1 MQARIFLSMW
11 LPGKKM
17 SEKQRKSGY
26 QVEYGEQWKPEKNL
40 CVVLDPAD
48 CYYRYF
54 GCHFMMIVGQ
64 ESK

>member
-26 QVEYGEQWKPEKNL
+26 QVEYGEQWKPEKTSVWFWIL
-40 CVVLDPAD
+40 LIAIIGILVA
-48 CYYRYF
+48 
-54 GCHFMMIVGQ
+54 I
-64 ESK
+64 S